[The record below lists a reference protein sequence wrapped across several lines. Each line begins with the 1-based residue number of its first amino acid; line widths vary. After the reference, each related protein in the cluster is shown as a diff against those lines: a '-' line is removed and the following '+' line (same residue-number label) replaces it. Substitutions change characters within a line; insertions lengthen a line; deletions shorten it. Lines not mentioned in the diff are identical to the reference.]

1 MWCRESAGRHRRV
14 HFPYGDVREKHTHIM
29 YSTTCTH
36 RGFSVLLTAA
46 VCMCVQTTHVMF
58 LSIICHTY
66 CTIIVLL
73 SAIIPAGIFIF
84 CQHDTQCVQLCVGR
98 DPSVLV
104 CVSIVC
110 FSCTMYV
117 CPSCGHFTAVLHF
130 RTGLSQLSKCLFF
143 FLHQLSIEIIVINV

>member
-104 CVSIVC
+104 CVC
-110 FSCTMYV
+110 LLYV
-117 CPSCGHFTAVLHF
+117 SVVQCMSVQVVVT
-130 RTGLSQLSKCLFF
+130 SQLFCISELDCLSFQNVFF
-143 FLHQLSIEIIVINV
+143 FFYTNFL